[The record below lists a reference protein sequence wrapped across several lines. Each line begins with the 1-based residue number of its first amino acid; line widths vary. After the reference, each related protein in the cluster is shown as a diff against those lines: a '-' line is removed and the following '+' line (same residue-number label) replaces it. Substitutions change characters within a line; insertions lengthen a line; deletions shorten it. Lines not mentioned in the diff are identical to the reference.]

1 MRLPAAPRKGTAAAE
16 RPEEGTLLRFLTRH
30 LVAGRRGALIGL
42 TALAAAAMVD
52 SGAAR
57 ATEGP
62 DPWQLCPSLI
72 EAAEQAMELPAHL
85 LQSISKVESGR
96 WNEAEGARLAWP
108 WTVSAKG
115 KGRYLPSKQ
124 AMLKEIRALQRRGI
138 KSIDVG
144 CMQVN
149 LKYHGD
155 AFDSLEQAVD
165 PVHNVAYAA
174 VFLSQLREGSR
185 SWPKAVGHYH
195 SQTPKLGSK
204 YRRKVMDAW
213 RQEKRLAV
221 KKALEQR
228 RAQVAA
234 LEIQGPA
241 PAERPEIP
249 PPPPP
254 VTVGA
259 TAEPASRRAFG
270 GIDYRNLFGLFD

>member
-1 MRLPAAPRKGTAAAE
+1 MRRPAAPRKGAVAAE
-16 RPEEGTLLRFLTRH
+16 RPEEGTLLQFLTRH
-30 LVAGRRGALIGL
+30 CVAGRRGALIGL
-42 TALAAAAMVD
+42 AALAAAFAAE
-52 SGAAR
+52 SGDAW

-62 DPWQLCPSLI
+62 DPWRLCPSLI

-174 VFLSQLREGSR
+174 VFLSQLRAGSR

-234 LEIQGPA
+234 VPQQA

-254 VTVGA
+254 VKVSA
-259 TAEPASRRAFG
+259 TAEPASRSAFG
-270 GIDYRNLFGLFD
+270 GIDYRNFFGLFD